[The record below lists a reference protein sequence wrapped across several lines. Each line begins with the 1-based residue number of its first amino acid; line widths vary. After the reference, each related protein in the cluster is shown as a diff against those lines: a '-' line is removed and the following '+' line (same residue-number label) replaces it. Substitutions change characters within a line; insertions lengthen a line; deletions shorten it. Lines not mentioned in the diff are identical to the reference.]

1 MICASD
7 DDRRRIEVSQSGRQ
21 RVRER
26 AELQTYVFGRDG
38 AMQEDLFRFA
48 LANGYAPDGHAPVRG
63 VAAQSQNRHHAD
75 RTVASMP
82 MFAERYEIVGDLG
95 QGGNGVVY
103 RVRDTK
109 IGRDLALKLLSGG
122 EETLVVREAHA
133 LTALESPHVLR
144 VFNAGVHLD
153 VPFLATDIAA
163 MGSTEDQIVAGV
175 GVPPHLA
182 VRWVRQALVGLDYC
196 HRRRVLHRD
205 LTPGNIFL
213 NSVDHALIGDFGI
226 AANIED
232 DGTAPTAGN
241 QHCRAPE
248 GFGGR
253 LTTRSDLFSAAA
265 SLWRLLTSEWPYNA
279 PTEFELATR
288 MRTNDRPRLRDV
300 APHVHRSI
308 AAVVESALDP
318 DPLGRPASASEMAK
332 QLADSQVHSRNWV
345 RQQPTPPADLVFTSE
360 TGTRL
365 VITVEVDGRRRVVE
379 TRHALSGNR
388 VGKGCFE
395 TNAARLAI
403 ELRKVFDRL

>member
-1 MICASD
+1 MVFRSDSAVQENLLGVAVADGYASD
-7 DDRRRIEVSQSGRQ
+7 S
-21 RVRER
+21 
-26 AELQTYVFGRDG
+26 
-38 AMQEDLFRFA
+38 
-48 LANGYAPDGHAPVRG
+48 HAPARG
-63 VAAQSQNRHHAD
+63 VAAESQNRHLAD
-75 RTVASMP
+75 RTVALMT
-82 MFAERYEIVGDLG
+82 MFAERYEIEGDLG
-95 QGGNGVVY
+95 HGGNGVVY

-213 NSVDHALIGDFGI
+213 NSVDHALLGDFGI

-253 LTTRSDLFSAAA
+253 LTARSDLFSAAA
-265 SLWRLLTSEWPYNA
+265 TLWRLLTAEWPYDA
-279 PTEFELATR
+279 PTQLELAAK
-288 MRTNDRPRLRDV
+288 MRSSNRPRLRDV

-308 AAVVESALDP
+308 AAVVEGALDP
-318 DPLGRPASASEMAK
+318 DPLRRPASASEMAK
-332 QLADSQVHSRNWV
+332 QLADAQVHPRNWV
-345 RQQPTPPADLVFTSE
+345 RQQSTPPADFVFTSE
-360 TGTRL
+360 SGTRL

-379 TRHALSGNR
+379 TRHVRSGNR

-403 ELRKVFDRL
+403 ELRKVFDGL